1 MRKPLVLLLVALPA
15 TALGGCIGRQ
25 EMLARHETTCAAY
38 GFIPGS
44 QGFANCLLQLEMSDY
59 GYSHHGRR
67 GSFWPGTMPPPTP
80 APR

>member
-67 GSFWPGTMPPPTP
+67 GNFWPGTMPPPTP